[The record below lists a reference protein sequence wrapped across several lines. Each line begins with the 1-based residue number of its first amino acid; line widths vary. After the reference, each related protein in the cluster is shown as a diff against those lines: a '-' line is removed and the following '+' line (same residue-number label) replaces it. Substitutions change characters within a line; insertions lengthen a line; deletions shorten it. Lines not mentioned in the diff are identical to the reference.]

1 MESVPFFDKKRNFGE
16 RNLENWFHSK
26 SRKPLIV
33 KGARQ
38 IGKTA
43 SIKWFAAMHYSNVV
57 EINFVESP
65 GFKKIIEDGYSPVEI
80 IRNITRISPETV
92 FVPGELDAREPS

>member
-1 MESVPFFDKKRNFGE
+1 
-16 RNLENWFHSK
+16 
-26 SRKPLIV
+26 
-33 KGARQ
+33 
-38 IGKTA
+38 
-43 SIKWFAAMHYSNVV
+43 MHYSNVV

-92 FVPGELDAREPS
+92 FVPGEGDIEECIREADKRMYEMKVKMKAVRE

>member
-1 MESVPFFDKKRNFGE
+1 
-16 RNLENWFHSK
+16 
-26 SRKPLIV
+26 
-33 KGARQ
+33 
-38 IGKTA
+38 
-43 SIKWFAAMHYSNVV
+43 MHYSNVV

>member
-1 MESVPFFDKKRNFGE
+1 
-16 RNLENWFHSK
+16 
-26 SRKPLIV
+26 
-33 KGARQ
+33 
-38 IGKTA
+38 
-43 SIKWFAAMHYSNVV
+43 MHYSNVV

-92 FVPGELDAREPS
+92 FVPGETGRQRTVLNPESAG